1 MYDRF
6 CEIKLIP
13 ITVTYGDLR
22 QEIQT
27 EGSAV
32 KVFAEISSITRQE
45 FLAAGTLGLKPSLVA
60 TIYSFEY
67 NDEKIVEIN
76 GKRYSVYRTYNRVE
90 DDKIELYLEE
100 KEGTADEPSTS
111 GNTP

>member
-13 ITVTYGDLR
+13 ITRTYGDLR
-22 QEIQT
+22 QEIIT
-27 EGSAV
+27 EGSPV
-32 KVFAEISSITRQE
+32 SVLAELSSISRSE
-45 FLAAGTLGLKPSLVA
+45 FFAAGAAGYKPSLTA

-67 NDEKIVEIN
+67 SNETIVEI
-76 GKRYSVYRTYNRVE
+76 GTKRYSVYRTYNRAE

-100 KEGTADEPSTS
+100 KEGTKDEPSPS
-111 GNTP
+111 DNTP